1 MSLEKS
7 LANSSLLIFWP
18 DNSLL
23 AGGGDCPMHC
33 RIFSNFYDLY
43 PLDAK
48 ALPCVITKILPDIA
62 KHPLETENCSQLTTT
77 GLETKQD
84 KKAFTMLDYKYG
96 ACLLQTGEC

>member
-7 LANSSLLIFWP
+7 LANSSLLISWP

-23 AGGGDCPMHC
+23 GGGGGCPLHY
-33 RIFSNFYDLY
+33 RIFSNVYDLH

-48 ALPCVITKILPDIA
+48 ALPCVITKISPDLA

-84 KKAFTMLDYKYG
+84 KKAFSMLGSKYG
-96 ACLLQTGEC
+96 VCLLQTGEC

>member
-7 LANSSLLIFWP
+7 FANSSLLIFWP
-18 DNSLL
+18 DNSLMR
-23 AGGGDCPMHC
+23 GERGCPTHY

-43 PLDAK
+43 LLDAK
-48 ALPCVITKILPDIA
+48 ALPCVIIKISPDID
-62 KHPLETENCSQLTTT
+62 KHPLERENCSQLTTT

-84 KKAFTMLDYKYG
+84 KKAFSMLGSKCG